1 MINYKIKK
9 IDLNFLFYYLFNIMD
24 LIKKPKLVCKFI
36 GYQNNNECDFII
48 DQNDSGISNL
58 KYIYLKFMQKGM
70 NIQDLKQ
77 IKFISTGSQIKNLET
92 NLIDSTEENKIIFIF
107 INDIRIKYE
116 LINKI
121 FTNILNLNQKDSN
134 LPQKYENNNDN
145 FNKTKHSTTVSKNL
159 NNLPLEDDEEELYNP
174 SNGEIQE
181 INNKIIDNFKNKD
194 FVNLLRICI
203 NKPDLLK
210 MVNAY
215 LVNGDTT
222 ENLDDLII
230 NYKKFKYID
239 EYNYIIE
246 FLSNDLLIQ
255 INADLEEKIKNIL
268 DYNNGH
274 LNLTL
279 RYILSKYLEETT
291 ID

>member
-9 IDLNFLFYYLFNIMD
+9 IDLYFLFYYLFNIMD

-36 GYQNNNECDFII
+36 GYQNNNDCDFII
-48 DQNDSGISNL
+48 EQNNSGISNL

-77 IKFISTGSQIKNLET
+77 IKFISRGTQIKNLET
-92 NLIDSTEENKIIFIF
+92 NLLDSTEENKIIFIF
-107 INDIRIKYE
+107 INDIRIKHE

-134 LPQKYENNNDN
+134 LPQKYENNNGN
-145 FNKTKHSTTVSKNL
+145 FNKTKHSTTVSKKL
-159 NNLPLEDDEEELYNP
+159 NNLPLEDDEEELYYP

-222 ENLDDLII
+222 ENLDDLTI

-255 INADLEEKIKNIL
+255 INADLEQKIKNIL